1 MKHRDRLLLHYL
13 LEDAASAG
21 QAIGVTWTT
30 PDDLSPSLA
39 TIHASPSERIAKGR
53 GASSVSTEGG
63 MHAT

>member
-30 PDDLSPSLA
+30 PD
-39 TIHASPSERIAKGR
+39 GR
-53 GASSVSTEGG
+53 WVCLGLVCTR
-63 MHAT
+63 